1 MFRLTS
7 SKFDVIV
14 KWKRNFDKF
23 AMELINPKPFT
34 PMYVEHGIRNEPL
47 ALKAY
52 EKLMFNR
59 KIPI

>member
-1 MFRLTS
+1 ME
-7 SKFDVIV
+7 
-14 KWKRNFDKF
+14 RNFDKF
-23 AMELINPKPFT
+23 AMELINPRPFT

-59 KIPI
+59 KITV